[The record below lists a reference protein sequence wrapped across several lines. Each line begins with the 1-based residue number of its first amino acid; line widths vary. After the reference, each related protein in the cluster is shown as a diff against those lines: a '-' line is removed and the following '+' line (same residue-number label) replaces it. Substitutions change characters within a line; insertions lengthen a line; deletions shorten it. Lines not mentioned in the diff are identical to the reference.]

1 MQHTAGVVVGDHRQ
15 VLMPTFVGDLIDT
28 DVEHVLEPVA
38 RRDDQRP
45 PGPRRLAPFP
55 TRCAA
60 TDRCWS
66 CRCAARAKRSGLPGR
81 GSVAPRDVPTALVRC
96 GPAHRPDSSTRQI
109 SASSHSPT
117 RTEIEVPPA
126 ATGMVIAGGL
136 ASARTSMC
144 SRPWLDRD
152 DDTVAGELDS
162 ANSRSSNTQNPIE
175 CSADAH
181 VCDASLARCLGRLRT

>member
-15 VLMPTFVGDLIDT
+15 VLMPTFVRDLIDT
-28 DVEHVLEPVA
+28 DVEHVLELVA
-38 RRDDQRP
+38 VEMISDHPDHDALH
-45 PGPRRLAPFP
+45 GF
-55 TRCAA
+55 
-60 TDRCWS
+60 
-66 CRCAARAKRSGLPGR
+66 
-81 GSVAPRDVPTALVRC
+81 PRDAQQPTDAGLVGALREPTNQVFQIAGQSRPGTCPRHLFGADPPTGPTAH
-96 GPAHRPDSSTRQI
+96 PPDLSLEPQ
-109 SASSHSPT
+109 PT

-144 SRPWLDRD
+144 SCPWLDRD

-162 ANSRSSNTQNPIE
+162 VNSRSSNTENAIE
-175 CSADAH
+175 CSADVH